1 MKKFEESRTHTEL
14 LQTNKYKHPIPI
26 IEFSPVNDTDKT
38 SVFVFVTG
46 LGGTF
51 PFFKILN
58 HSFFDNHYLICY
70 EKMAHGENKN
80 KAQRLP
86 RCFVK
91 ELDYVVHYAKT
102 KFPNKKIYLLGES

>member
-1 MKKFEESRTHTEL
+1 MKKFEDSRTHIES
-14 LQTNKYKHPIPI
+14 LQTNKYPHPIPI
-26 IEFSPVNDTDKT
+26 ITFTPSVETDKT
-38 SVFVFVTG
+38 VVFIFATG

-70 EKMAHGENKN
+70 EKMAHGENRN

-86 RCFVK
+86 RCFVN
-91 ELDYVVHYAKT
+91 ELDCIVNYAKV